1 MKKNIVPFVGFII
14 GVGLIVWSITSSGN
28 LTSFVDVPSLIITL
42 GGSFSALLISYP
54 LKTLKKI
61 PSVVKNLMMD
71 PNKDYGKLI
80 EGFSEYS
87 RKARSQGILSI
98 EGDLKEEDNELVVTG
113 LQMVIDGM
121 DPENIQEILDIK
133 IDNIEKRHR
142 EGQEIFF
149 KWGEL
154 APAFG
159 MIGTLIGLIIMLGEL
174 DDPSAIGVG
183 MATALLTTL
192 YGSFMANLVFL
203 PIATN
208 LKLQT
213 DKEMQM
219 CEMITEG
226 ILAIQ
231 AGQNPRIIEQKLRS
245 YLPDDNKEEVLEESG
260 QLQREEQ

>member
-1 MKKNIVPFVGFII
+1 MKKNIIPLVGFFI
-14 GVGLIVWSITSSGN
+14 GLALIVWSITSSGN
-28 LTSFVDVPSLIITL
+28 ITSFLDAPSLVITL

-61 PSVVKNLMMD
+61 PSVLKNLFMD
-71 PNKDYGKLI
+71 PNKDYSKLI
-80 EGFSEYS
+80 DLFSDYA
-87 RKARSQGILSI
+87 RKARSQGILSV
-98 EGDLKEEDNELVVTG
+98 EEDLKNEDNELVVSG
-113 LQMVIDGM
+113 MQMVIDGM

-142 EGQEIFF
+142 EGQDIFF

-219 CEMITEG
+219 CEMIVEG
-226 ILAIQ
+226 VLAIQ
-231 AGQNPRIIEQKLRS
+231 AGQNPRIIEQKLKS
-245 YLPDDNKEEVLEESG
+245 YLPDDHQEEVLEKTG

>member
-1 MKKNIVPFVGFII
+1 MKKNIVPLIGFVL

-28 LTSFVDVPSLIITL
+28 LTSFVDGPSLIITL

-61 PSVVKNLMMD
+61 PSVVKNLFMD
-71 PNKDYGKLI
+71 PNKDYAKLI
-80 EGFSEYS
+80 ELFAEYS
-87 RKARSQGILSI
+87 RKARSKGILSI
-98 EGDLKEEDNELVVTG
+98 EGDLKEEENDLVVTG

-121 DPENIQEILDIK
+121 DPENIQEIMDIK

-219 CEMITEG
+219 CDMIVEG
-226 ILAIQ
+226 VLSIQ
-231 AGQNPRIIEQKLRS
+231 SGQNPRIIEQKLKS
-245 YLPDDNKEEVLEESG
+245 YLPNNYKEKGSEKAE